1 MATITVRGSVVR
13 PETVSV
19 RPGERMLWVGPPS
32 AVVRITF
39 GRRTPVE
46 WQAREEDPGVPVRGT
61 IKYNASGG
69 YSYRVGNS
77 RLLAGPELIVDG
89 LARKTKRKRAA
100 TKRRTATRKKA
111 AKKR

>member
-1 MATITVRGSVVR
+1 MATITVRGNDVR
-13 PETVSV
+13 PEAVSV
-19 RPGERMLWVGPPS
+19 RPGERMIWVGPPG

-61 IKYNASGG
+61 IKDNASGG

-89 LARKTKRKRAA
+89 LARKTKRKKPAARRKTA
-100 TKRRTATRKKA
+100 TKKKA